1 MKSLQEA
8 VSVQRTVF
16 SQVLPPSA
24 CVFIIICMHYA
35 HFSSF
40 TGRTMTFLVLLTC
53 FLLTS
58 ASAFLSPLRDGR
70 HNGVVP
76 EATKHQ
82 ILSLPGKGAPAIA
95 GIITSQF
102 VVDAVLAYD
111 DLEVADLPPA
121 YVPVAFGVLLLGGV
135 GWLTSSLGDIMT
147 EESLLGLQSGA
158 RAKKEMERS
167 KSSFFK
173 KRR

>member
-1 MKSLQEA
+1 
-8 VSVQRTVF
+8 
-16 SQVLPPSA
+16 
-24 CVFIIICMHYA
+24 
-35 HFSSF
+35 
-40 TGRTMTFLVLLTC
+40 MTILVHLTC
-53 FLLTS
+53 LLLLTS
-58 ASAFLSPLRDGR
+58 ASAFLSPTRDGR
-70 HNGVVP
+70 HKGVVL
-76 EATKHQ
+76 EATKHEF
-82 ILSLPGKGAPAIA
+82 LSLAGKGVPTIA
-95 GIITSQF
+95 GVITSQF
-102 VVDAVLAYD
+102 VVDAALAYD